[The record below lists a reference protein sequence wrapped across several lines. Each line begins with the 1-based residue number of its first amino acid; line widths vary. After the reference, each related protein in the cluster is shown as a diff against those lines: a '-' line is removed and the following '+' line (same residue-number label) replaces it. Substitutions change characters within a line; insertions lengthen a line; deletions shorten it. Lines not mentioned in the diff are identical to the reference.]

1 MTTNN
6 KELLAKSEPPVSLKQ
21 HIDEC
26 LRVYESL
33 RKAFGRLPVGNPEHF
48 WELVRLGIVFHD
60 LGKSHTGFQRMLEGN
75 PRYWYHQRHEL
86 FSTPFIDLLD
96 LPEEDKLL
104 LKLIVAGHH
113 KDFSFLFE
121 HIQHGYKTGEDIFS
135 LTEDGKLDW
144 QEEIQKIDD
153 RFIQSFLKEY
163 QVSLKP
169 SPLALPIQIVKDYTR
184 KPVNTTNDN
193 FRKLLLAAGAL
204 KQCDHLAS
212 GGIFK
217 VNILEEKHF
226 NFLYETKWAP
236 YFHQQKASET
246 NGNIVLTAPTGSGK
260 TEASLMWLNKQM
272 KENGQ
277 GRTFYI
283 LPFTAS
289 INAMFERLDEKMQG
303 NNEIVGVVHGK
314 LSEYIESRFGDENYS
329 WQNEKLK
336 SELKD
341 SFRALVPPLKVATP
355 FQLLKSIF
363 GLKGFEKGIFEMSG
377 GYFIF
382 DEIHAYDPEVTA
394 QIKVLIEFATQ
405 FLNVKVCLM
414 TATLPT
420 FLKKEFTDAIGEHSE
435 ISADAELYQSFVRHR
450 IKVVDGLLSEHIDD
464 IQQRLDAGD
473 KVLVVSNTVKQ
484 AQLIYNSLNASKKVL
499 LHSAFNGIDRNKKEA
514 ELMSEEVKLLV
525 GTQAI
530 EVSLDIDYDVIF
542 TEPAPLDALLQRFGR
557 VNRHR
562 KFIPDRVWNPV
573 RDEKPDIGQF
583 RFRPPCDCIVFAERN
598 DIDKYIYKNEEVI
611 KRTLDA
617 LKTIQSRN
625 SGIVSENEL
634 QFYIDQVY
642 PNWSEKEKEDFDR
655 VYNHLKMDV
664 WEHLA
669 PFIYDSHREEEF
681 ENQFDGIKVLPAI
694 LKNDYQEL
702 LEANKFIKAESLKV
716 SITRRRFASIIS
728 KEGIHRDVLAFQLF
742 KKEEIKEQ
750 PYYLINRHYDSQ
762 LGLQLDV
769 EERIFDAMIF

>member
-1 MTTNN
+1 MTTIIQ
-6 KELLAKSEPPVSLKQ
+6 EVLAKSDPPVSLQQ

-33 RKAFGRLPVGNPEHF
+33 RKAFGRLPVKDSTHF

-60 LGKSHTGFQRMLEGN
+60 LGKSHSEFQMMLEGKRAN
-75 PRYWYHQRHEL
+75 WYHQRHEL
-86 FSTPFIDLLD
+86 FSTPFIDRLD
-96 LPEEDKLL
+96 LPKEDKLL

-113 KDFSFLFE
+113 KDFSFLFD
-121 HIQHGYKTGEDIFS
+121 HIQCGYKTGEDIFA

-144 QEEIQKIDD
+144 EEEIRKIDD

-163 QVSLKP
+163 HVSLKP
-169 SPLALPIQIVKDYTR
+169 SPLALPMQLVKDYTR
-184 KPVNTTNDN
+184 KPVNTTNVN
-193 FRKLLLAAGAL
+193 FRELLLAAGAL

-217 VNILEEKHF
+217 VNVLEDKHF
-226 NFLYETKWAP
+226 NFLYETKWTP
-236 YFHQQKASET
+236 YFHQKKASET
-246 NGNIVLTAPTGSGK
+246 SGNIVLTAPTGSGK
-260 TEASLMWLNKQM
+260 TEASLMWLHKQM

-314 LSEYIESRFGDENYS
+314 LSEYIESRFGDEKYS
-329 WQNEKLK
+329 KQNEKLK
-336 SELKD
+336 LELKE

-377 GYFIF
+377 GCFIF

-450 IKVVDGLLSEHIDD
+450 IQVADGLLSDHIDE

-484 AQLIYNSLNASKKVL
+484 AQAIYNRLVASKKVL
-499 LHSAFNGIDRNKKEA
+499 LHSAFNGTDRNQKEA
-514 ELMSEEVKLLV
+514 ELMSDEVKLLV

-562 KFIPDRVWNPV
+562 VN
-573 RDEKPDIGQF
+573 GQY
-583 RFRPPCDCIVFAERN
+583 RPPCDCIVFSERN
-598 DIDKYIYKNEEVI
+598 DMDKYIYKNEEVI
-611 KRTLDA
+611 VRTLDA
-617 LKTIQSRN
+617 LRTIQSKN
-625 SGIVSENEL
+625 SGVVAENEL
-634 QFYIDQVY
+634 QSYIDQVY
-642 PNWSEKEKEDFDR
+642 PNWSEKGKDNFDR
-655 VYNHLKMDV
+655 VYTHLSADV
-664 WEHLA
+664 RENLA
-669 PFIYDSHREEEF
+669 PFIYYPHREEEF
-681 ENQFDGIKVLPAI
+681 EKQFDGIKVLPSS
-694 LKNDYQEL
+694 LKREYQEL
-702 LEANKFIKAESLKV
+702 MDANKFIKAESLKV
-716 SITRRRFASIIS
+716 SITTRRFASLIS
-728 KEGIHRDVLAFQLF
+728 KEGIRRDITAFQLL
-742 KKEEIKEQ
+742 KKEEIKER
-750 PYYLINRHYDSQ
+750 PYFIIDRKYDDE
-762 LGLQLDV
+762 LGLQLDI
-769 EERIFDAMIF
+769 EERNFDAMIF

>member
-6 KELLAKSEPPVSLKQ
+6 KDVLAKSEPPMPLKQ

-26 LRVYESL
+26 LSVYKSL
-33 RKAFGRLPVGNPEHF
+33 QKAFGRLPVNDLNRF

-86 FSTPFIDLLD
+86 FSTPFIDRLD
-96 LPEEDKLL
+96 LPEEDKLIV
-104 LKLIVAGHH
+104 KLIVAGHH
-113 KDFSFLFE
+113 KDFSFLFD

-144 QEEIQKIDD
+144 EEETQKIDD
-153 RFIQSFLKEY
+153 RFIQSFLKEH
-163 QVSLKP
+163 QISLRP
-169 SPLALPIQIVKDYTR
+169 SPLDLPMQLVKDYTQ
-184 KPVNTTNDN
+184 KPVNTTSIN
-193 FRKLLLAAGAL
+193 FRELLLAAGAL
-204 KQCDHLAS
+204 KQCDHSAS
-212 GGIFK
+212 AGIFK
-217 VNILEEKHF
+217 VNVLEEKHF
-226 NFLYETKWAP
+226 NFLHETKWTP

-260 TEASLMWLNKQM
+260 TEASLMWLHKQM

-314 LSEYIESRFGDENYS
+314 LSEYIESRFGEEKYS
-329 WQNEKLK
+329 KQNEKLK
-336 SELKD
+336 LELKE

-382 DEIHAYDPEVTA
+382 DEIHAYDPEVSA

-420 FLKKEFTDAIGEHSE
+420 FLKKEFTDAIGEYSE

-450 IKVVDGLLSEHIDD
+450 IKVADGLLSEHIDN

-473 KVLVVSNTVKQ
+473 KVLVVSNTVRQ
-484 AQLIYNSLNASKKVL
+484 AQDIYNRLEASKKVL
-499 LHSAFNGIDRNKKEA
+499 LHSAFIGTDRNQNEA
-514 ELMSEEVKLLV
+514 KLMSDEVKLLV

-562 KFIPDRVWNPV
+562 VNGKY
-573 RDEKPDIGQF
+573 
-583 RFRPPCDCIVFAERN
+583 RPPCDCIVFFERN
-598 DIDKYIYKNEEVI
+598 DVDKYIYKNEKVI
-611 KRTLDA
+611 TETLNA
-617 LKTIQSRN
+617 LKAIQSKN

-655 VYNHLKMDV
+655 VYTHLSADV
-664 WEHLA
+664 RQNLS
-669 PFIYDSHREEEF
+669 PFIYYPHREEEF
-681 ENQFDGIKVLPAI
+681 EKQFDGIKVLPAS
-694 LKNDYQEL
+694 LKKEYQEL
-702 LEANKFIKAESLKV
+702 MDANKFIKAESLKV
-716 SITRRRFASIIS
+716 SITTRRFASLIS
-728 KEGIHRDVLAFQLF
+728 KEGIHRDVLAFQLL

-750 PYYLINRHYDSQ
+750 PYFIIDRQYDDE

-769 EERIFDAMIF
+769 EEKYFDAMIF

>member
-6 KELLAKSEPPVSLKQ
+6 KEVLAKSEPPMPLKQ

-26 LRVYESL
+26 LSVYKSL
-33 RKAFGRLPVGNPEHF
+33 QKAFGRLPVNDLNRF
-48 WELVRLGIVFHD
+48 WELIRLGIVFHD
-60 LGKSHTGFQRMLEGN
+60 LGKSHSEFQKMLEGKWAN
-75 PRYWYHQRHEL
+75 WYHQRHEL
-86 FSTPFIDLLD
+86 FSTPFIDRLE

-104 LKLIVAGHH
+104 VKLIVAGHH
-113 KDFSFLFE
+113 KDFSFLFD

-144 QEEIQKIDD
+144 EEETLKIDD
-153 RFIQSFLKEY
+153 RFIQSFLKEHSI
-163 QVSLKP
+163 SLKP
-169 SPLALPIQIVKDYTR
+169 SPMTLPMQLVKDYTR
-184 KPVNTTNDN
+184 KPVNTTSIN
-193 FRKLLLAAGAL
+193 FRELLLSAGAL

-217 VNILEEKHF
+217 VNVLEERHF

-260 TEASLMWLNKQM
+260 TEASLMWLHKQM

-289 INAMFERLDEKMQG
+289 INAMFERLNEKMQG
-303 NNEIVGVVHGK
+303 NNEIVGLVHGK
-314 LSEYIESRFGDENYS
+314 LSEYIESRFGEEKYS
-329 WQNEKLK
+329 KQNEKLK
-336 SELKD
+336 LELKE

-420 FLKKEFTDAIGEHSE
+420 FLKKEFTDAIGEHTE
-435 ISADAELYQSFVRHR
+435 ISADAQLYQSFVRHR
-450 IKVVDGLLSEHIDD
+450 IKVADGLLSEHIDD
-464 IQQRLDAGD
+464 IQQRIDAGD
-473 KVLVVSNTVKQ
+473 KVLVVSNTVRQ
-484 AQLIYNSLNASKKVL
+484 AQDIYNRLEASKKVL
-499 LHSAFNGIDRNKKEA
+499 LHSAFNGTDRNNKEA
-514 ELMSEEVKLLV
+514 KLMLDDVKLLV

-562 KFIPDRVWNPV
+562 ANGKY
-573 RDEKPDIGQF
+573 
-583 RFRPPCDCIVFAERN
+583 RPPCDCIVFCEQN
-598 DIDKYIYKNEEVI
+598 DVDKYIYKNEEVI
-611 KRTLDA
+611 ARTLDA
-617 LKTIQSRN
+617 LRTIQSKN
-625 SGIVSENEL
+625 SGIVVENEL

-642 PNWSEKEKEDFDR
+642 PSWSEKEKEDFDR
-655 VYNHLKMDV
+655 VYNHLSADV
-664 WEHLA
+664 RENLA
-669 PFIYDSHREEEF
+669 PFIYYQHREEEF
-681 ENQFDGIKVLPAI
+681 EKQFDGVKVLPVI
-694 LKNDYQEL
+694 LKMHYQKL
-702 LEANKFIKAESLKV
+702 LEANQFIKAESLKV
-716 SITRRRFASIIS
+716 SISKNRFMSLKSDENIQREIS
-728 KEGIHRDVLAFQLF
+728 VFRHIH
-742 KKEEIKEQ
+742 KEEIREHT
-750 PYYLINRHYDSQ
+750 YYVVNRKYNAE
-762 LGLQLDV
+762 LGLQWDL
-769 EERIFDAMIF
+769 EENNKNTFNIL

>member
-1 MTTNN
+1 MTTIVQ
-6 KELLAKSEPPVSLKQ
+6 EVLAKSEPPVSLKQ

-33 RKAFGRLPVGNPEHF
+33 KKSFGRLPIGNPDRF
-48 WELVRLGIVFHD
+48 WELIRLGIIFHD
-60 LGKSHTGFQRMLEGN
+60 LGKSHSEFQKMLSGKRAN
-75 PRYWYHQRHEL
+75 WYHQRHEL
-86 FSTPFIDLLD
+86 FSTPFIDSLD
-96 LPEEDKLL
+96 LPEEGKLL

-113 KDFSFLFE
+113 KDFNFLFD
-121 HIQHGYKTGEDIFS
+121 HIQHGYKSGEDMFS
-135 LTEDGKLDW
+135 FGEDGKLDW
-144 QEEIQKIDD
+144 DEETQKLNHQ
-153 RFIQSFLKEY
+153 FINSFLKEY
-163 QVSLKP
+163 NVSLKP
-169 SPLALPIQIVKDYTR
+169 SSLLLPMQLVKDYTR
-184 KPVNTTNDN
+184 SPINSTKIN
-193 FRKLLLAAGAL
+193 FQELLLAAGAL
-204 KQCDHLAS
+204 KQCDHSAS
-212 GGIFK
+212 AGVFK
-217 VNILEEKHF
+217 VNVLEEKHF
-226 NFLYETKWAP
+226 DFLYNNQWTP
-236 YFHQQKASET
+236 YFHQKRASEIY
-246 NGNIVLTAPTGSGK
+246 GNIVLTAPTGSGK
-260 TEASLMWLNKQM
+260 TEASLMWLHKQI
-272 KENGQ
+272 KESGQ

-314 LSEYIESRFGDENYS
+314 LSEYIESRFGEETYS

-336 SELKD
+336 YELKD

-394 QIKVLIEFATQ
+394 QIKVLIEFATK

-420 FLKKEFTDAIGEHSE
+420 FLKKEFTDAIGEYTE
-435 ISADAELYQSFVRHR
+435 ISADAELYQSFIRHR
-450 IKVVDGLLSEHIDD
+450 IKVANGLLSKNIGA
-464 IQQRLDAGD
+464 IQKRLDAGD

-484 AQLIYNSLNASKKVL
+484 AQAIYNNLEASKKVL
-499 LHSAFNGIDRNKKEA
+499 LHSAFNGVDRNKKEA
-514 ELMSEEVKLLV
+514 KLMSDDVKLLV

-562 KFIPDRVWNPV
+562 IN
-573 RDEKPDIGQF
+573 GQY
-583 RFRPPCDCIVFAERN
+583 RPPCDCIVFSERN
-598 DIDKYIYKNEEVI
+598 DVDKYIYKNEEVI
-611 KRTLDA
+611 NRTLNA
-617 LKTIQSRN
+617 LREIESKN
-625 SGIVSENEL
+625 SGIIAENEL

-642 PNWSEKEKEDFDR
+642 PKWSEKEKEDFDR

-681 ENQFDGIKVLPAI
+681 EKQFDGIKVLPSK
-694 LKNDYQEL
+694 LKKEYQEL

-716 SITRRRFASIIS
+716 SITIQRFASFIS
-728 KEGIHRDVLAFQLF
+728 KDGILREVSAFQLLR
-742 KKEEIKEQ
+742 KEEIKQ
-750 PYYLINRHYDSQ
+750 QTYYLINRRYDDE

-769 EERIFDAMIF
+769 EENKDEMMIF

>member
-1 MTTNN
+1 MTINA
-6 KELLAKSEPPVSLKQ
+6 KEVLAKSEPPIPLKQ

-26 LRVYESL
+26 LNVYESL
-33 RKAFGRLPVGNPEHF
+33 RKAFGRLPVNDSIHF

-60 LGKSHTGFQRMLEGN
+60 LGKSHSEFQKMLEGKRAN
-75 PRYWYHQRHEL
+75 WYHQRHEL
-86 FSTPFIDLLD
+86 FSTPFIDRLD

-113 KDFSFLFE
+113 KDFCFLFD

-144 QEEIQKIDD
+144 EEETRKMDD
-153 RFIQSFLKEY
+153 QFIQSFLKEY
-163 QVSLKP
+163 HISLKP
-169 SPLALPIQIVKDYTR
+169 SPLALPMQLVKDYTR
-184 KPVNTTNDN
+184 KPVNTTSIN
-193 FRKLLLAAGAL
+193 FRELLLAAGAL

-217 VNILEEKHF
+217 VNVLEEKYF

-246 NGNIVLTAPTGSGK
+246 NGNLVLTAPTGSGK
-260 TEASLMWLNKQM
+260 TEASLMWLHKQM

-277 GRTFYI
+277 GRVFYI

-289 INAMFERLDEKMQG
+289 INAMFERLDEKMRG

-314 LSEYIESRFGDENYS
+314 LSEYIESRFGEEKYS
-329 WQNEKLK
+329 KQNEKLK
-336 SELKD
+336 LELKE

-355 FQLLKSIF
+355 FQLMKSIF

-394 QIKVLIEFATQ
+394 QIKVLIEFATRI
-405 FLNVKVCLM
+405 LNVKVCLM
-414 TATLPT
+414 TATLPM
-420 FLKKEFTDAIGEHSE
+420 FLKKEFTDAIGEYSE
-435 ISADAELYQSFVRHR
+435 ISADAELYQAFVRHR
-450 IKVVDGLLSEHIDD
+450 IKVADGLLSEHINE
-464 IQQRLDAGD
+464 IQQRLYAGD

-484 AQLIYNSLNASKKVL
+484 AQAIYNRLDASKKVL
-499 LHSAFNGIDRNKKEA
+499 LHSAFNGTDRNKKEA
-514 ELMSEEVKLLV
+514 ELMSDEVKLLV

-562 KFIPDRVWNPV
+562 VNGKY
-573 RDEKPDIGQF
+573 
-583 RFRPPCDCIVFAERN
+583 RPPCDCIVFSERN
-598 DIDKYIYKNEEVI
+598 DVDKYIYKNEEVI
-611 KRTLDA
+611 IRTLDA
-617 LKTIQSRN
+617 LRTIQSKN
-625 SGIVSENEL
+625 SGVIAENEL
-634 QFYIDQVY
+634 QSYIDQVY

-655 VYNHLKMDV
+655 VYYHLNKNV
-664 WEHLA
+664 FENLA

-681 ENQFDGIKVLPAI
+681 EQQFNGVKVLPVI
-694 LKNDYQEL
+694 LRMDYQKL
-702 LEANKFIKAESLKV
+702 LEANQFIKAESLKV
-716 SITRRRFASIIS
+716 SISKQRFVSLIS
-728 KEGIHRDVLAFQLF
+728 KEGVHRDAHAFQLLR
-742 KKEEIKEQ
+742 KEAIKEQ
-750 PYYLINRHYDSQ
+750 SFYIIDRKYDSV
-762 LGLQLDV
+762 LGLQFDV
-769 EERIFDAMIF
+769 EEKTDADNIF

>member
-1 MTTNN
+1 MTTNI
-6 KELLAKSEPPVSLKQ
+6 KEVLAKSEPPISLKQ

-26 LRVYESL
+26 LWVYESL
-33 RKAFGRLPVGNPEHF
+33 KKAFGCLPVDDSDHF

-60 LGKSHTGFQRMLEGN
+60 LGKSHSEFQKMLEGKRAN
-75 PRYWYHQRHEL
+75 WYHQRHEL
-86 FSTPFIDLLD
+86 FSTPFIDRLD
-96 LPEEDKLL
+96 LTEEDKML

-113 KDFSFLFE
+113 KDFSFLFD

-135 LTEDGKLDW
+135 LTEDGKLVW
-144 QEEIQKIDD
+144 EEEIRKIDD

-163 QVSLKP
+163 HVSLKP
-169 SPLALPIQIVKDYTR
+169 SPLALPMQLVKDYRR
-184 KPVNTTNDN
+184 KPVNTTNVN
-193 FRKLLLAAGAL
+193 FRELLLSAGAL
-204 KQCDHLAS
+204 KHCDHLAS

-217 VNILEEKHF
+217 VNVLEEKHF
-226 NFLYETKWAP
+226 NFLYETKWDP
-236 YFHQQKASET
+236 YCHQQKASET

-260 TEASLMWLNKQM
+260 TEASLMWLHKQI

-289 INAMFERLDEKMQG
+289 INAMFERLDEKVQG

-314 LSEYIESRFGDENYS
+314 LSEYIESRFGEETYS

-336 SELKD
+336 HELKD

-435 ISADAELYQSFVRHR
+435 ISANAELYQSFVRHR
-450 IKVVDGLLSEHIDD
+450 IKVADGLLSDHIHE
-464 IQQRLDAGD
+464 IQERLDSGD
-473 KVLVVSNTVKQ
+473 KVLVVSNTVRQ
-484 AQLIYNSLNASKKVL
+484 AQAIYNCLEVSKKVL
-499 LHSAFNGIDRNKKEA
+499 LHGAFNGTDRNKKEA
-514 ELMSEEVKLLV
+514 ELMSDEVKLLI

-562 KFIPDRVWNPV
+562 VNGKY
-573 RDEKPDIGQF
+573 
-583 RFRPPCDCIVFAERN
+583 RPPCDCIVFSERN
-598 DIDKYIYKNEEVI
+598 DVDKYIYKNEEVI
-611 KRTLDA
+611 TRTLNA
-617 LKTIQSRN
+617 LRSIQSKN
-625 SGIVSENEL
+625 LGVVAENEL
-634 QFYIDQVY
+634 KFYIDQVY
-642 PNWSEKEKEDFDR
+642 PNWSEEDKEDFDR
-655 VYNHLKMDV
+655 VYNHLRADV
-664 WEHLA
+664 MGNLA
-669 PFIYDSHREEEF
+669 PFIYDYHREEEF
-681 ENQFDGIKVLPAI
+681 EKQFDGIKVLPSI
-694 LKNDYQEL
+694 LTKEYQEL

-716 SITRRRFASIIS
+716 SISRKRFAMLFGKGGVCKDFRAYKSINN
-728 KEGIHRDVLAFQLF
+728 
-742 KKEEIKEQ
+742 EEIKDHS
-750 PYYLINRHYDSQ
+750 YYVINRNYDGE
-762 LGLQLDV
+762 LGLQIDI
-769 EERIFDAMIF
+769 EPEINQNDIII

>member
-1 MTTNN
+1 MTTNI
-6 KELLAKSEPPVSLKQ
+6 KEVLAKSEPPIPLQQ
-21 HIDEC
+21 HINEC
-26 LRVYESL
+26 LSVYESL
-33 RKAFGRLPVGNPEHF
+33 QKAFSRLPVNDSTHF

-60 LGKSHTGFQRMLEGN
+60 LGKSHSEFQKMLEGMRAN
-75 PRYWYHQRHEL
+75 WYHQRHEL
-86 FSTPFIDLLD
+86 FSTPFIDRLD

-113 KDFSFLFE
+113 KDFSFLFD
-121 HIQHGYKTGEDIFS
+121 HIQHGYKTGEDFFS

-144 QEEIQKIDD
+144 EEETLKIDD
-153 RFIQSFLKEY
+153 QFIQSFLKEHHI
-163 QVSLKP
+163 SLKS
-169 SPLALPIQIVKDYTR
+169 SPLALPMQLVKDYTR
-184 KPVNTTNDN
+184 KPVNTSSIN
-193 FRKLLLAAGAL
+193 FRELLLAAGAL

-217 VNILEEKHF
+217 VNVLEEKHF

-246 NGNIVLTAPTGSGK
+246 NGNIVLIAPTGSGK
-260 TEASLMWLNKQM
+260 TEASLMWLHKQM

-314 LSEYIESRFGDENYS
+314 LSEYIESRFGEEKYS
-329 WQNEKLK
+329 KQNEKLK
-336 SELKD
+336 LELKE

-414 TATLPT
+414 TATLPA
-420 FLKKEFTDAIGEHSE
+420 FLKKEFANAIGEYSE
-435 ISADAELYQSFVRHR
+435 ISAAAELYQSFVRHR
-450 IKVVDGLLSEHIDD
+450 IKVADGLLKDHIDE
-464 IQQRLDAGD
+464 IQKRLDAGE
-473 KVLVVSNTVKQ
+473 KVLIVSNTVKQ
-484 AQLIYNSLNASKKVL
+484 AQAIYNRLEASKKVL
-499 LHSAFNGIDRNKKEA
+499 LHSAFNGTDRNRKEV
-514 ELMSEEVKLLV
+514 ELMSEEGKLLV

-530 EVSLDIDYDVIF
+530 EVSLDLDYDVIF

-562 KFIPDRVWNPV
+562 GN
-573 RDEKPDIGQF
+573 GQY
-583 RFRPPCDCIVFAERN
+583 RPPCDCIVFSERN
-598 DIDKYIYKNEEVI
+598 EVDKYIYKNEEVI
-611 KRTLDA
+611 ARTLDA
-617 LKTIQSRN
+617 LRTIQSKN
-625 SGIVSENEL
+625 SGVIAENEL

-655 VYNHLKMDV
+655 VYTHLSADV
-664 WEHLA
+664 RENLA
-669 PFIYDSHREEEF
+669 PFIYYPHREEEF
-681 ENQFDGIKVLPAI
+681 EKQFDGIKVLPSS
-694 LKNDYQEL
+694 LKEEYQEL
-702 LEANKFIKAESLKV
+702 MEANKFIKAESLKV
-716 SITRRRFASIIS
+716 SITTRRFASLIS
-728 KEGIHRDVLAFQLF
+728 KDQIRRDVLAFQLL

-750 PYYLINRHYDSQ
+750 PYFIIDRKYDDE
-762 LGLQLDV
+762 LGLQLDL
-769 EERIFDAMIF
+769 EERHFDAMIF

>member
-1 MTTNN
+1 MTTNI
-6 KELLAKSEPPVSLKQ
+6 KEVLAKSEPPISLKQ
-21 HIDEC
+21 HIEEC

-33 RKAFGRLPVGNPEHF
+33 KKAFGRLPVDDSAHF

-60 LGKSHTGFQRMLEGN
+60 LGKSHSEFQKMLEGKRAN
-75 PRYWYHQRHEL
+75 WYHQRHEL
-86 FSTPFIDLLD
+86 FSTPFIDRLD

-113 KDFSFLFE
+113 KDFSFLFD
-121 HIQHGYKTGEDIFS
+121 HIQHGYKTDEDIFS
-135 LTEDGKLDW
+135 LTEDGKLVW
-144 QEEIQKIDD
+144 EEEIRKIDD

-163 QVSLKP
+163 HVSLKP
-169 SPLALPIQIVKDYTR
+169 SPLALPMQLVKDYTR
-184 KPVNTTNDN
+184 KPVNTTNVN
-193 FRKLLLAAGAL
+193 FRELLLAAGAL
-204 KQCDHLAS
+204 KHCDHLAS

-217 VNILEEKHF
+217 VNVLEEKHF

-236 YFHQQKASET
+236 YFHQQKASKT

-260 TEASLMWLNKQM
+260 TEASLMWLHKQM

-289 INAMFERLDEKMQG
+289 INAMFERLNEKMQG

-314 LSEYIESRFGDENYS
+314 LSEYIESRFGEETYS

-336 SELKD
+336 HELKD

-363 GLKGFEKGIFEMSG
+363 GLKGFEKGIFEISG

-435 ISADAELYQSFVRHR
+435 ISANTELYQSFVRHR
-450 IKVVDGLLSEHIDD
+450 IKVAEGLLSEHINE
-464 IQQRLDAGD
+464 IQERLDSGD
-473 KVLVVSNTVKQ
+473 NVLVVSNTVRQ
-484 AQLIYNSLNASKKVL
+484 AQAIYNCLEVSKKVL
-499 LHSAFNGIDRNKKEA
+499 LHGAFNGTDRNKKEA
-514 ELMSEEVKLLV
+514 ELMSDEVKLLI

-562 KFIPDRVWNPV
+562 VNGKY
-573 RDEKPDIGQF
+573 
-583 RFRPPCDCIVFAERN
+583 RPPCDCIVFSERN
-598 DIDKYIYKNEEVI
+598 DVDKYIYKNEEVI
-611 KRTLDA
+611 TRTLNA
-617 LKTIQSRN
+617 LRSIQSKN
-625 SGIVSENEL
+625 LGVVAENEL
-634 QFYIDQVY
+634 KFYIDQVY
-642 PNWSEKEKEDFDR
+642 PNWSEEDKEDFDR
-655 VYNHLKMDV
+655 VYNHLRADV
-664 WEHLA
+664 MENLA
-669 PFIYDSHREEEF
+669 PFIYDYHREEEF
-681 ENQFDGIKVLPAI
+681 EKQFDGIKVLPSI
-694 LKNDYQEL
+694 LIKEYQEL

-716 SITRRRFASIIS
+716 SITKRRFASLIA
-728 KEGIHRDVLAFQLF
+728 KEGIHQGTHAYHSLR
-742 KKEEIKEQ
+742 KEEIKNQVFYIIDRE
-750 PYYLINRHYDSQ
+750 YNSE
-762 LGLQLDV
+762 LGLQIDL
-769 EERIFDAMIF
+769 ETSASNQSQFL

>member
-1 MTTNN
+1 MTTST
-6 KELLAKSEPPVSLKQ
+6 KEVLAKSEPPIPLKQ

-26 LRVYESL
+26 LSVYESL
-33 RKAFGRLPVGNPEHF
+33 QNAFGRLPVNDLNRF

-60 LGKSHTGFQRMLEGN
+60 LGKSHTGFQKMLEGN
-75 PRYWYHQRHEL
+75 PKNWYHQRHEL
-86 FSTPFIDLLD
+86 FSTPFIDRLN
-96 LPEEDKLL
+96 LPEGDKLL
-104 LKLIVAGHH
+104 IKLIVAGHH
-113 KDFSFLFE
+113 KDFSFLFD

-144 QEEIQKIDD
+144 EEETRKIDD

-163 QVSLKP
+163 QVSLKA
-169 SPLALPIQIVKDYTR
+169 SPLALPMQLVKDYTR
-184 KPVNTTNDN
+184 KPVNTTSIN
-193 FRKLLLAAGAL
+193 FRELLLAAGAL

-217 VNILEEKHF
+217 VNVLEEKHF
-226 NFLYETKWAP
+226 DFLYETKWAP

-260 TEASLMWLNKQM
+260 TEASLMWLHKQM

-289 INAMFERLDEKMQG
+289 INAMFERLDDKMQG

-314 LSEYIESRFGDENYS
+314 LSEYIESRFGEEKYS
-329 WQNEKLK
+329 KQNEKLK
-336 SELKD
+336 LELKE

-394 QIKVLIEFATQ
+394 QIKVLIEFATKY
-405 FLNVKVCLM
+405 LNVKVCLM

-420 FLKKEFTDAIGEHSE
+420 FLKKEFTDAIGEHTV
-435 ISADAELYQSFVRHR
+435 ISADAELYQTFIRHR
-450 IKVVDGLLSEHIDD
+450 IKVADGLLSEHIDE
-464 IQQRLDAGD
+464 IQQRLYSGN

-484 AQLIYNSLNASKKVL
+484 AQAIYNSLNASEKVL
-499 LHSAFNGIDRNKKEA
+499 LHSAFNGTDRNKKEA
-514 ELMSEEVKLLV
+514 ELMSDEVKLLV

-562 KFIPDRVWNPV
+562 VNGLYRS
-573 RDEKPDIGQF
+573 
-583 RFRPPCDCIVFAERN
+583 PCDCVIFSERN
-598 DIDKYIYKNEEVI
+598 DMDKYIYKNEAVI

-617 LKTIQSRN
+617 LRNIQSKN
-625 SGIVSENEL
+625 SGVVAENEL

-642 PNWSEKEKEDFDR
+642 PNWSEKEKEDFNR
-655 VYNHLKMDV
+655 VYTHLSADV
-664 WEHLA
+664 RENLA
-669 PFIYDSHREEEF
+669 PFIYYPHREEEF
-681 ENQFDGIKVLPAI
+681 EKLFDGIKVLPSI
-694 LKNDYQEL
+694 LKKKYQEL

-716 SITRRRFASIIS
+716 SITTRRFASLIS
-728 KEGIHRDVLAFQLF
+728 KEGIHRDVLAFQLL

-750 PYYLINRHYDSQ
+750 PYFIIDRKYDDV

-769 EERIFDAMIF
+769 EEKVFDAMIF

>member
-1 MTTNN
+1 MTIYTQ
-6 KELLAKSEPPVSLKQ
+6 EVLAKSVPPISLKQ

-26 LRVYESL
+26 LNVYKSL
-33 RKAFGRLPVGNPEHF
+33 RKAFERLPVNDLKNF
-48 WELVRLGIVFHD
+48 WELVRLGILFHD
-60 LGKSHTGFQRMLEGN
+60 LGKSHSEFQKMLSGKPAN
-75 PRYWYHQRHEL
+75 WYQQRHEL
-86 FSTPFIDLLD
+86 FSTPFIDRLD

-113 KDFSFLFE
+113 KDFSFLYD
-121 HIQHGYKTGEDIFS
+121 HIQHGYKTGEDFFS
-135 LTEDGKLDW
+135 FGEEGKIDW
-144 QEEIQKIDD
+144 EEETQKIDD

-163 QVSLKP
+163 NVSLKP
-169 SPLALPIQIVKDYTR
+169 SSLALPIQLVKDYTR
-184 KPVNTTNDN
+184 NPINSTKVN

-204 KQCDHLAS
+204 KQCDHSAS
-212 GGIFK
+212 AGVFQ
-217 VNILEEKHF
+217 VNVLENKNF
-226 NFLYETKWAP
+226 NFLYKTKWTP
-236 YFHQQKASET
+236 YYHQKKASEI

-260 TEASLMWLNKQM
+260 TEASLMWLHKQI
-272 KENGQ
+272 KESGQ

-303 NNEIVGVVHGK
+303 HNEIVGVVHGK

-329 WQNEKLK
+329 SQNEKLK
-336 SELKD
+336 QELKE

-420 FLKKEFTDAIGEHSE
+420 FLKKEFADAIGEYSE
-435 ISADAELYQSFVRHR
+435 ISADDELYQSFIRHR
-450 IKVVDGLLSEHIDD
+450 IKVADGLLSERIED
-464 IQQRLDAGD
+464 IQQRLDSGD

-484 AQLIYNSLNASKKVL
+484 AQAIYKSLYASKKVL
-499 LHSAFNGIDRNKKEA
+499 LHSAFNSRDRHKKEA
-514 ELMSEEVKLLV
+514 ELMSGEVELLV

-562 KFIPDRVWNPV
+562 VN
-573 RDEKPDIGQF
+573 GHY
-583 RFRPPCDCIVFAERN
+583 RPPCDCIVFSEHN
-598 DIDKYIYKNEEVI
+598 DVDKYIYKNEEVI
-611 KRTLDA
+611 IRTLEV
-617 LKTIQSRN
+617 LRKMESLN
-625 SGIVSENEL
+625 SGVVAEIDMRE
-634 QFYIDQVY
+634 YIDLVY
-642 PNWSEKEKEDFDR
+642 PDWSIKDKEDFER
-655 VYNHLKMDV
+655 VYTHLKADV
-664 WEHLA
+664 LGNLA
-669 PFIYDSHREEEF
+669 PFIYNSHREEEF
-681 ENQFDGIKVLPAI
+681 EKQFDGVRVLPAI
-694 LKNDYQEL
+694 LKKEYQEL
-702 LEANKFIKAESLKV
+702 LEANQFIKAESLKV
-716 SITRRRFASIIS
+716 SIRKQRFASLIS
-728 KEGIHRDVLAFQLF
+728 SNGIHRDVTAFKLLR
-742 KKEEIKEQ
+742 KEEVKEQ
-750 PYYLINRHYDSQ
+750 PYYLSLIH
-762 LGLQLDV
+762 
-769 EERIFDAMIF
+769 I

>member
-1 MTTNN
+1 MKAETI
-6 KELLAKSEPPVSLKQ
+6 KEVLAKSEPPIPLKQ

-26 LRVYESL
+26 LSVYESL
-33 RKAFGRLPVGNPEHF
+33 RQAFGRLPVNDSTHF

-60 LGKSHTGFQRMLEGN
+60 LGKSHSEFQKLLEGKRAN
-75 PRYWYHQRHEL
+75 WYHQRHEL
-86 FSTPFIDLLD
+86 FSTPFIDRLD

-113 KDFSFLFE
+113 KDFIFLFD
-121 HIQHGYKTGEDIFS
+121 HIQHGYKTGEDFFS

-144 QEEIQKIDD
+144 DEEIQKLNE

-163 QVSLKP
+163 SVTLK
-169 SPLALPIQIVKDYTR
+169 SSQLALPMQLVKDYTR
-184 KPVNTTNDN
+184 KPMNTTSIN
-193 FRKLLLAAGAL
+193 FRELLLAAGAL

-217 VNILEEKHF
+217 VNVLEEKYF

-260 TEASLMWLNKQM
+260 TEASLMWLHKQI

-314 LSEYIESRFGDENYS
+314 LSEYIESRFGEEKYS
-329 WQNEKLK
+329 KQNEKLK
-336 SELKD
+336 LELKE

-394 QIKVLIEFATQ
+394 QIKVLIEFATRI
-405 FLNVKVCLM
+405 LNVKVCLM
-414 TATLPT
+414 TATLPM
-420 FLKKEFTDAIGEHSE
+420 FLKKEFTDAIGEYSE
-435 ISADAELYQSFVRHR
+435 ISADAELYQAFVRHR
-450 IKVVDGLLSEHIDD
+450 IKVADGLLSENINE
-464 IQQRLDAGD
+464 IQQRLYAGD

-484 AQLIYNSLNASKKVL
+484 AQAIYNRLDASKKVL
-499 LHSAFNGIDRNKKEA
+499 LHSAFNGTDRNKKEA
-514 ELMSEEVKLLV
+514 ELMSDEVKLLV

-562 KFIPDRVWNPV
+562 VNGKY
-573 RDEKPDIGQF
+573 
-583 RFRPPCDCIVFAERN
+583 RPPCDCIVFSERN
-598 DIDKYIYKNEEVI
+598 DVDKYIYKNEEVI
-611 KRTLDA
+611 IRTLDA
-617 LKTIQSRN
+617 LRTIQSKN
-625 SGIVSENEL
+625 SGVIAENEL
-634 QFYIDQVY
+634 QSYIDQVY

-655 VYNHLKMDV
+655 VYYHLNKDV
-664 WEHLA
+664 FENLA

-681 ENQFDGIKVLPAI
+681 EQQFNGVKVLPVI
-694 LKNDYQEL
+694 LRMDYQKL
-702 LEANKFIKAESLKV
+702 LEANQFIKAESLKV
-716 SITRRRFASIIS
+716 SISKQRFVSLIS
-728 KEGIHRDVLAFQLF
+728 KEGVHRDAHAFQLLR
-742 KKEEIKEQ
+742 KEVIKEQ
-750 PYYLINRHYDSQ
+750 SFYIIDRKYDSV
-762 LGLQLDV
+762 LGLQFDV
-769 EERIFDAMIF
+769 EEKTDADNIF